1 MGYLMSNQIVL
12 ELTDVNWEKRVE
24 KEEKP
29 VMVMFYG
36 TTCPHCHIMKPHFEK
51 YATEFK
57 DRVVFAKVDVAVNP
71 TIVSRYGIMGTPT
84 FKFFCNGKPIQE
96 LVGAI
101 YPTLIKKTV
110 EDSLKQGLQC
120 VKNTTWIDTGIT
132 GYA

>member
-1 MGYLMSNQIVL
+1 MNNQNMI
-12 ELTDVNWEKRVE
+12 ELNDANWEKNVE
-24 KEEKP
+24 KGSKP
-29 VMVMFYG
+29 VMVMFFG
-36 TTCPHCHIMKPHFEK
+36 TSCPHCQIMKPHFKK
-51 YATEFK
+51 YADEFK
-57 DRVVFAKVDVAVNP
+57 DKVVFGQVNVAESP

-110 EDSLKQGLQC
+110 EDSLKMGSQC
-120 VKNTTWIDTGIT
+120 VSNTTWIDSGIS